1 MAVSSSF
8 TASGTGHL
16 NPRVMPRLSL
26 STGLM
31 FALAI
36 AGQVAG
42 ASFLPATKGFAHP
55 AYTAACIGGFV
66 IALLC
71 MSRLIISGIDL
82 SVVVPVMTCSV
93 PLGIL
98 AVAFFY
104 YGEPA
109 SITKMALLASAVGL
123 IGVASVTR

>member
-26 STGLM
+26 STVLM

-104 YGEPA
+104 
-109 SITKMALLASAVGL
+109 
-123 IGVASVTR
+123 